1 MSLRERLEARGLA
14 VASTVAST
22 SASTSAAREWGH
34 CVVQRIACAPGE
46 RCGAVASAFAR
57 VPVPSAAEALAGLEQ
72 IVDTPRRAAA
82 SAPPIVF
89 DLETTG
95 WYEAIPFVVGIA
107 VLDDDA
113 LVVHQLVLGDPS
125 GERAMWREALAVLR
139 TLGLGR
145 APIVTYNGA
154 SFDRPIVALRLRRLG
169 LWNEALAHGFGP
181 LHLDLLPVARRLWGH
196 RWHDRRLV
204 HLESALLGAR
214 RTGDVAGA
222 DIAAIGRRW
231 LDGARMPELAR
242 MLDKVVVHNAFDLV
256 GLAALLGR
264 AISTCHAPGGA
275 AQAVAVARHLVRIGR
290 TEAAAAVLGDV
301 VHVAPLVGPAIE
313 AVLALADLERAAGR
327 IESACGLWTR
337 VCAATPG
344 HPRAI
349 EALAKAY
356 EHRLR
361 APEVALAWAE
371 QAASPCPRRLAR
383 LRDKVAKH
391 RVAPGRP
398 SADPSSTAPT
408 AAAPAVCK
416 AGAARPFASPTLASR
431 VRVIG

>member
-1 MSLRERLEARGLA
+1 VFAG
-14 VASTVAST
+14 VA
-22 SASTSAAREWGH
+22 
-34 CVVQRIACAPGE
+34 
-46 RCGAVASAFAR
+46 
-57 VPVPSAAEALAGLEQ
+57 VPSAAEALGGLEQ
-72 IVDTPRRAAA
+72 LVDASRRAVA
-82 SAPPIVF
+82 SAPPIFF

-95 WYEAIPFVVGIA
+95 WAEAIPFVVGIA
-107 VLDDDA
+107 VLEDEA
-113 LVVHQLVLGDPS
+113 LVVHQLVLGDPA
-125 GERAMWREALAVLR
+125 GERAMWCEALAVLR

-169 LWNEALAHGFGP
+169 LWNEALAHAFGP

-204 HLESALLGAR
+204 HLESALLSAC

-231 LDGARMPELAR
+231 LDGARMPELER
-242 MLDKVVVHNAFDLV
+242 LLGRVVVHNAFDLV
-256 GLAALLGR
+256 GLAALFGR
-264 AISTCHAPGGA
+264 AISTCRAPGCA
-275 AQAVAVARHLVRIGR
+275 AQAVAVARHLARIGR
-290 TEAAAAVLGDV
+290 VDAARAVLADAASS
-301 VHVAPLVGPAIE
+301 APLVGATIE
-313 AVLALADLERAAGR
+313 AALVLADLERAAGR
-327 IESACGLWTR
+327 IEAACGLWTR

-371 QAASPCPRRLAR
+371 QASSPCPRRLAR
-383 LRDKVAKH
+383 LRQKVA
-391 RVAPGRP
+391 RDARTRARR
-398 SADPSSTAPT
+398 SDPTSTSPR
-408 AAAPAVCK
+408 AAATRAVKPA
-416 AGAARPFASPTLASR
+416 ALA
-431 VRVIG
+431 V